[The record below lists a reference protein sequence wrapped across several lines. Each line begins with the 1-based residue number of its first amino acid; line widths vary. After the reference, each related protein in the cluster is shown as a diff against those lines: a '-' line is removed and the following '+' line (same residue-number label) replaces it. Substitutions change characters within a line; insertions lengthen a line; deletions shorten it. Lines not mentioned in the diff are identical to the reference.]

1 MNTQTQNLFDL
12 SGKVAVV
19 TGGNRGIGLGLARG
33 LAEAGANLSLWARD
47 EASTAQAAE
56 SLAEAGGEIQTLRCD
71 VSSPEDVE
79 QATAKTLERFGRID
93 AGFANAGFGDAAD
106 PLKLELEDF
115 RRILATNLD
124 GVFLCFKHWGK
135 HMSEREGSGKL
146 VAISSISAIFV
157 TPMQPH
163 YAASKGGVE
172 SLVRSYAARLARYD
186 IQVNSV
192 QPGWIV
198 TDATAPAVENAQF
211 SETVVRRI
219 PARRWGEPAD
229 LAGVAVYL
237 ASDASRYHTGDSL
250 RIDGGYTIF

>member
-146 VAISSISAIFV
+146 VAISSISAIFG

>member
-1 MNTQTQNLFDL
+1 MTTQAKNLFDL
-12 SGKVAVV
+12 SGKVAVI

-33 LAEAGANLSLWARD
+33 LAQAGASVSLWARD
-47 EASTAQAAE
+47 EVSNAQAAE
-56 SLAEAGGEIQTLRCD
+56 SLAEAGGQVQTLRCD
-71 VSSPEDVE
+71 VSSPEDVD
-79 QATAKTLERFGRID
+79 QATAKTLERFGQID

-106 PLKLELEDF
+106 PLKLELKDF

-124 GVFLCFKHWGK
+124 GVFLCFKSWGK
-135 HMSEREGSGKL
+135 HMSEREGGGKL
-146 VAISSISAIFV
+146 VAISSISAIFG

-172 SLVRSYAARLARYD
+172 ALVRAYAARLARYD
-186 IQVNSV
+186 VQVNSV

-198 TDATAPAVENAQF
+198 TDATAPAVENARF

>member
-115 RRILATNLD
+115 RRIRATNLD

-146 VAISSISAIFV
+146 VAISSISAIFG